1 MTDQTQLPEMIQK
14 SETVIVNPAPVNEAL
29 NSSDHDDSF
38 VLEEVLEQ
46 KTDHQEKETEKPAES
61 VQEEKTA
68 KKEEADSL
76 EKLMSEFEDN
86 YNLPDQEKKAT
97 QSYATSTSEKVG
109 SPDTVFIPPSAHR
122 DAEKLINR
130 LPSAFNYTMSE
141 RQLKWVQ
148 SLQYSFSGN
157 SSLGDVYSDR
167 VNENGSDFKQHVEY
181 NGNTYRGR
189 APVFKRK
196 PGSREIDGENAL
208 IQLVT
213 HLGIGGLFRA
223 PLWNTGMWV
232 TFKPATE
239 TELLELNRLL
249 HMDKIRMG
257 RLSHGLALSNYVVYS
272 VERVFDFALQ
282 HVYNTSIRSEEL
294 PLNNLRDWIS
304 PQDIN
309 SFIWGFLCANYPSGF
324 HYMTGCVSNPVKCNH
339 VIEETLNVTKLQW
352 VDNSDLTDWQKQH
365 MSSMAANSKS
375 LDSLKRYKEEMKR
388 VQSRRIILHEGTKHE
403 LAITVKTPTVT
414 EYIQQGHNWIGGI
427 IESVNAALGYD
438 ANDNA
443 RSEYVNTVGKATT
456 LCQYSHWIESVEYGE
471 ITEKPESGEEASR
484 NIITDRNTIDETLKL
499 LSSTDS
505 IREKI
510 IDEIIKYINDSTIS
524 VIGVP
529 SFDCPACG
537 QSQDL
542 EMTYPRHTS
551 IIPLDV
557 LNVFFDLI
565 SQRVTRIG
573 SRER

>member
-14 SETVIVNPAPVNEAL
+14 SETVIVNPAPVNEVP

-46 KTDHQEKETEKPAES
+46 KTDHQEKETEKPIES
-61 VQEEKTA
+61 VQEERTS
-68 KKEEADSL
+68 KKEETDSL

-148 SLQYSFSGN
+148 SLQYSFSTN

-239 TELLELNRLL
+239 SELLELNRLL

-257 RLSHGLALSNYVVYS
+257 RISHGLALSNHVVYS
-272 VERVFDFALQ
+272 TELVFDFALQ

-339 VIEETLNVTKLQW
+339 VVEETLNVTKLQW

-375 LDSLKRYKEEMKR
+375 LDSLKRYKEEMRR

-403 LAITVKTPTVT
+403 LAITIKTPTVT

-427 IESVNAALGYD
+427 VESVNTALGYD
-438 ANDNA
+438 ASETD
-443 RSEYVNTVGKATT
+443 RSEYVNRVGKATT
-456 LCQYSHWIESVEYGE
+456 LCQYSHWIESIEYGE
-471 ITEKPESGEEASR
+471 ITEKPENGEEASK
-484 NIITDRNTIDETLKL
+484 NIITDRNTIDETLKI

-542 EMTYPRHTS
+542 EKVYPRHTS

-557 LNVFFDLI
+557 LSVFFELI
-565 SQRVTRIG
+565 SQRVIRIG
-573 SRER
+573 SRDR